1 MMVQTPIY
9 WYEEKF
15 QPLVE
20 TETLYGHKVRIPEI
34 FQNSWEELKIW
45 GRIAQ
50 ARTEQEKLESIQ
62 YIKNN
67 LERMTLKQDEI
78 TADFAK
84 VMLET
89 YKNKSLGLTNR
100 EALEILRA
108 EVNEMKTSECY
119 DEDSFISSF
128 PPGELM
134 VLMGEIRE
142 HPEILDEEFIPIH
155 PNYPTPE
162 DFEEA

>member
-1 MMVQTPIY
+1 MVQTPIY

-20 TETLYGHKVRIPEI
+20 TETLYGNKVQIPEI
-34 FQNSWEELKIW
+34 FQNSWKELKIW
-45 GRIAQ
+45 GRQAQ
-50 ARTEQEKLESIQ
+50 AQTPQEKLESFQ
-62 YIKNN
+62 YIKRN
-67 LERMTLKQDEI
+67 LERMTLNQDET

-100 EALEILRA
+100 EALEILKA
-108 EVNEMKTSECY
+108 EVEEMKTSECY

-128 PPGELM
+128 PQMELM
-134 VLMGEIRE
+134 VLMGELRE
-142 HPEILDEEFIPIH
+142 HPEIIDEEFVPMH
-155 PNYPTPE
+155 PNYPTPK
-162 DFEEA
+162 DWVEE